1 MESRPSWRENR
12 IESAVRGENPTVLA
26 RMKSGFAVIGD
37 TQFLPGYC
45 VLLGYPKVRSLND
58 LSVAERL
65 DFLKDMTIIGDVIMS
80 VCKPDRVNYEILGN
94 TDEYLHAHIFPRYLW
109 EDGARKVA
117 PVWLYPSDRW
127 VLPEY
132 QYDDVK
138 HGELRSRL
146 TQELLRAMAL
156 HYC

>member
-1 MESRPSWRENR
+1 VESKASWRDNR

-37 TQFLPGYC
+37 THFLPGYC

-109 EDGARKVA
+109 EDRARKVA

>member
-1 MESRPSWRENR
+1 MENKASWRENR

-45 VLLGYPKVRSLND
+45 VLLGYPRVRSLND
-58 LSVAERL
+58 LSVDERL
-65 DFLKDMTIIGDVIMS
+65 VFLKDMTILGDVIMS
-80 VCKPDRVNYEILGN
+80 VCNPDRVNYEILGN
-94 TDEYLHAHIFPRYLW
+94 TDEYLHAHVFPRYHW
-109 EDGARKVA
+109 EDRARKVA

-146 TQELLRAMAL
+146 TQELTRAMAS
-156 HYC
+156 HYR